1 MNQTFMSPA
10 KVTTGLLAGI
20 AAALSV
26 ALLLWF
32 WVGAEPV
39 RNPVLTIEDL
49 PIADLQTV
57 SDVET
62 VLARPL
68 FWVER
73 EPVKNPEQEEI
84 VVVEKKTVAAPL
96 MEVRLLGIILTGKV
110 RTALL
115 EVRGEI
121 TSVQVGSAVQDW
133 QVGTINAKEIIFVA
147 DSEQKVLSLERE
159 RPDSIQLE
167 PIL

>member
-1 MNQTFMSPA
+1 MSQALISSA
-10 KVTTGLLAGI
+10 KVTAGLLAGI
-20 AAALSV
+20 AAALCI

-32 WVGAEPV
+32 WVSAEPV
-39 RNPVLTIEDL
+39 RNPVLTIEGL
-49 PIADLQTV
+49 PTAQNQSV
-57 SDVET
+57 SDIEA

-68 FWVER
+68 FWEER
-73 EPVKNPEQEEI
+73 EPVAVPEAA
-84 VVVEKKTVAAPL
+84 VGKAVAAPL
-96 MEVRLLGIILTGKV
+96 MEVRLLGIILTGEV

-121 TSVQVGSAVQDW
+121 TSVQAGSAVQDW
-133 QVGTINAKEIIFVA
+133 QVGTITAKEIIFVA
-147 DSEQKVLSLERE
+147 DTEQTILSLERK